1 MTGKCIIELTVK
13 SIIKMTSKFVI
24 DNFICQWYDDFDK
37 ESCHQRL
44 DKTSKAGRHLLRLL
58 RPETLWDG
66 RERRAGCRYIID

>member
-13 SIIKMTSKFVI
+13 SIIKMTNKFVI

-44 DKTSKAGRHLLRLL
+44 DKSS
-58 RPETLWDG
+58 
-66 RERRAGCRYIID
+66 